1 MGKRRS
7 PINKGYSRHGQKAW
21 GMRCIL
27 AGGTA
32 MKLILEGQVEEAK
45 AILSKLPSQLSRDD
59 IDYIVFRLIVVKTS
73 RPPYSV

>member
-1 MGKRRS
+1 
-7 PINKGYSRHGQKAW
+7 
-21 GMRCIL
+21 
-27 AGGTA
+27 

-45 AILSKLPSQLSRDD
+45 AILSKLPSQLSADD